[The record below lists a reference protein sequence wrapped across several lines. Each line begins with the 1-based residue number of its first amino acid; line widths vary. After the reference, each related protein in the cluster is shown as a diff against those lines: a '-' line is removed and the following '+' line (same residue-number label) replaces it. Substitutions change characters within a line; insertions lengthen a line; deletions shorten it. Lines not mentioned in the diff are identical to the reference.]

1 MKRLVLVLIA
11 AFSLAACDFAMPIT
25 NSAGGPTAPTPVVA
39 APIVNT
45 FTSDTLTVRANT
57 AVLLRWDVTGQTVEA
72 SIAPLVGS
80 VAQSGSTS
88 VTVTATTTFTL
99 VARNAGGTV
108 QRTVTITVT
117 P

>member
-1 MKRLVLVLIA
+1 MKRLLWIVAVVVLYSA
-11 AFSLAACDFAMPIT
+11 CEFSMPIT

-39 APIVNT
+39 APIINT

-80 VAQSGSTS
+80 VAQSGSIS
-88 VTVTATTTFTL
+88 VTVATTTTFTL
-99 VARNAGGTV
+99 VARNAGGAV